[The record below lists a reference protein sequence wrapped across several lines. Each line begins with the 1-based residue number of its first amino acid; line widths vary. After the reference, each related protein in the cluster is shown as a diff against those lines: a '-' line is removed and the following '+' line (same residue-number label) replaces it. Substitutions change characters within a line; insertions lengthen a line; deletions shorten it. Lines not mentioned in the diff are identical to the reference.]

1 VHEKTKLSV
10 KVMIWFGVCDKS
22 LTVPIILDNGT
33 LDAQKYIKNVLPI
46 APRGNSRDFSCE
58 VLEVF

>member
-1 VHEKTKLSV
+1 
-10 KVMIWFGVCDKS
+10 MIWFGVCDKS